1 MCRWSVMSDLIEIWR
16 VIAMFLGE
24 LALDNRDETERLF
37 SERS

>member
-1 MCRWSVMSDLIEIWR
+1 MSDLIEIWR

-24 LALDNRDETERLF
+24 LTLDNRDETQRLF